1 MIRRGRSKQ
10 EARRQSSRNIYHV
23 QSMIASIEAA
33 WSLTV
38 ELLLHIERIVVIDAF
53 EEAMTAGSSL
63 SILSFIVKEL
73 FELTGR

>member
-1 MIRRGRSKQ
+1 
-10 EARRQSSRNIYHV
+10 
-23 QSMIASIEAA
+23 MIASIEAA

-38 ELLLHIERIVVIDAF
+38 ELLLHMVRIVAIDAF